1 MNKMRA
7 ALKRFER
14 GAEQSSAIPEGMV
27 KLAFYDVDLKNS
39 QLIFQVDAFDQQA
52 LDQHFDVKSG
62 TWYTEDGWV
71 VGKNPKMN
79 PGMIVSKADFFGHVM
94 VEITAQMVSPATH
107 DINVM
112 INGRWDEEKDERA
125 EAYVAGLEAFWH
137 GNVGFEKSPEYKL
150 TAATALFDFDPEA
163 EHNFKMGCVDGK
175 IFVLVDDKLCLE
187 VSDPDPLDVEKFG
200 KIGFEAYSSWWKFK
214 NLKVY
219 KLSYQKITEYY
230 NPEF

>member
-1 MNKMRA
+1 MRHT
-7 ALKRFER
+7 LKCFER
-14 GAEQSSAIPEGMV
+14 GAEKSPAIAEGMV

-39 QLIFQVDAFDQQA
+39 KLLRRVDAFDEAAFKELFQ
-52 LDQHFDVKSG
+52 VKSG
-62 TWYTEDGWV
+62 QWYTEDGWV
-71 VGKNPKMN
+71 VGKNPEMC
-79 PGMIVSKADFFGHVM
+79 PGMIVSREDFFGHVL
-94 VEITAQMVSPATH
+94 VEITAQMVAPATH

-112 INGRWDEEKDERA
+112 INGRWDEEKNQRA

-150 TAATALFDFDPEA
+150 TAATPLFDFDPTVP
-163 EHNFKMGCVDGK
+163 HNFKMGNADGK

-187 VSDPDPLDVEKFG
+187 VSDPEPLDVEKFG

-214 NLKVY
+214 ELRVY
-219 KLSYQKITEYY
+219 RLAFEKITEYY

>member
-1 MNKMRA
+1 MSCTLFMT
-7 ALKRFER
+7 
-14 GAEQSSAIPEGMV
+14 SSLGC
-27 KLAFYDVDLKNS
+27 
-39 QLIFQVDAFDQQA
+39 
-52 LDQHFDVKSG
+52 
-62 TWYTEDGWV
+62 
-71 VGKNPKMN
+71 VG
-79 PGMIVSKADFFGHVM
+79 
-94 VEITAQMVSPATH
+94 
-107 DINVM
+107 
-112 INGRWDEEKDERA
+112 WDEEKDERA

-150 TAATALFDFDPEA
+150 TAATPLFNFDPEA
-163 EHNFKMGCVDGK
+163 EHNFKMGCADGK
-175 IFVLVDDKLCLE
+175 IFVLVDDNLCLE